1 MNAMVHRSI
10 FVFGS
15 LLPTLCFAGGCSGAP
30 SADAAASTEEAL
42 SEPSS
47 LASPFS
53 TRGTVVTQTN
63 AADANALLF
72 YSREANGALSLMA
85 QVATGGA
92 GLGAG
97 LSAQGAITREGRW
110 LFAVNAGSNEVSTFD
125 LASNPPMLVGRA
137 ASGGT
142 QPVSV
147 TARGPLVYVLNA
159 GGAGNVAGFAV
170 DAKGALHAIG
180 TSPLSGSDVT
190 PTDVA
195 IAPDGVTLVVTE
207 KVTNVIDTYAVGARG
222 DLRGPVV
229 TASNG
234 PAPFGFDFGP
244 DGELFVSEAADSA
257 ASAYAILGPTRLA
270 SISAS
275 VLNGQ
280 SAACWLAAAPDG
292 RHVFT
297 ANAGNGTLSSYR
309 VSAAGRLTLESGV
322 AASQSPTSHPVDMA
336 FSPSGQTLYS
346 LANAGTI
353 ITYKVDGGSLTQV
366 DAVTGL
372 PASVTGL
379 IAW

>member
-1 MNAMVHRSI
+1 MNARGRRSI

-15 LLPTLCFAGGCSGAP
+15 LLPTLCLAAGCSGAP
-30 SADAAASTEEAL
+30 SADATASSEEAL
-42 SEPSS
+42 SAPGS

-53 TRGTVVTQTN
+53 ARGTVVTQTN

-72 YSREANGALSLMA
+72 YSPEANGALSLTA
-85 QVATGGA
+85 QVATGGT

-97 LSAQGAITREGRW
+97 LSAQGAITRGGRW
-110 LFAVNAGSNEVSTFD
+110 LFAVNAGSNDVSTFD
-125 LASNPPMLVGRA
+125 LDSNPPALVGLVP
-137 ASGGT
+137 SGGT

-159 GGAGNVAGFAV
+159 GGAGNVAGFDV
-170 DAKGALHAIG
+170 DAKGVLHAIG
-180 TSPLSGSDVT
+180 TSPLSSSDVT

-195 IAPDGVTLVVTE
+195 FSPDGVTLVVTE
-207 KVTNVIDTYAVGARG
+207 KVTSVIDTYAVGARG

-257 ASAYAILGPTRLA
+257 ASAYAIVGPTRLV

-280 SAACWLAAAPDG
+280 SAACWLTAAPDG

-297 ANAGNGTLSSYR
+297 ANAGNGTLSAYG
-309 VSAAGRLTLESGV
+309 VSAGGRLTLASGV
-322 AASQSPTSHPVDMA
+322 AASQAPTSHPVDMA

-353 ITYKVDGGSLTQV
+353 TTYRVDGGSLTEV
-366 DAVTGL
+366 GAVTGL

-379 IAW
+379 VAW

>member
-15 LLPTLCFAGGCSGAP
+15 LLPTLCLAAGCSGAP
-30 SADAAASTEEAL
+30 SSDATASSAEAL
-42 SEPSS
+42 SELGA
-47 LASPFS
+47 LASPIHAH
-53 TRGTVVTQTN
+53 GTVVTQTN

-72 YSREANGALSLMA
+72 YSQEANGALSLTA
-85 QVATGGA
+85 QTATGGA
-92 GLGAG
+92 GLGTG
-97 LSAQGAITREGRW
+97 LSAQGAIARDGRW
-110 LFAVNAGSNEVSTFD
+110 LFAVNAGSNDVSTFD
-125 LASNPPMLVGRA
+125 LASNPPALVGRA

-147 TARGPLVYVLNA
+147 TARDSLVYVLNA
-159 GGAGNVAGFAV
+159 GGAGNVAGFDV

-195 IAPDGVTLVVTE
+195 FAPDGETLVVTE
-207 KVTNVIDTYAVGARG
+207 KVTNVIDTYAVDARG

-234 PAPFGFDFGP
+234 PAPFGFDFGL

-257 ASAYAILGPTRLA
+257 ASAYAIVGTTRLA

-275 VLNGQ
+275 VPNGQ
-280 SAACWLAAAPDG
+280 SAACWLTAAPDG
-292 RHVFT
+292 RYVFT

-309 VSAAGRLTLESGV
+309 VGTWGRLMLESGV

-353 ITYKVDGGSLTQV
+353 TTYQVDGGSLTRV
-366 DAVTGL
+366 GAVTGL

-379 IAW
+379 VAW